1 MVLTTYSIMFK
12 KRKKAKIL
20 LEDGRE
26 FIGFSF
32 GAEGTSFGEIVFNTS
47 ITGYQEILTDPSYK
61 GQIVT
66 MTYPLIG
73 NYGVNEVD
81 TESQKPQVEGFL
93 IRELSSIVSNWRAKD
108 SLEEYLKKNNIIGIE
123 GVDTRAITTHIR
135 LKGAMKAVITTEDIP
150 NQELKEKVKKFRGL
164 IGVDLVKEVTSD
176 KTYFWNKSGRF
187 KVVVLDCGVKFS
199 ILRELEKNDFFVV
212 VVPAYTKAEEILSLK
227 PDGILLS
234 NGPGDP
240 SAVVYVI
247 ETAKKLIGKVPIFGI
262 CLGQQ
267 ILGLAFGGKTYKL
280 KFGHHGGNHP
290 VKDLKTNKV
299 YITAQNHGFCV
310 DINSL
315 NKKDFEITHINLYDN
330 TLEGLRHKRLPVFSV
345 QFHPEAGPGP
355 NDAKYIFK
363 EFFNLVRKNNAKKK
377 RY

>member
-1 MVLTTYSIMFK
+1 MFK

-73 NYGVNEVD
+73 NYGINEVD
-81 TESQKPQVEGFL
+81 IESKKPQVEGFL

-150 NQELKEKVKKFRGL
+150 SQELKEKVKKFRGL

-290 VKDLKTNKV
+290 VKDLKTSKV